1 MKQHTR
7 HIAMVRPMAFGY
19 NEQTAANN
27 YFQKKEST
35 VFNVH
40 ELALK
45 EFDTMVALLKSN
57 GIDVLVLQDSVSPPK
72 PDAIF
77 PNNWF
82 CCNNGLIQLFPM
94 YAPNR
99 RLEKHKQI
107 IEAIQSKTGVLILKD
122 WSAYEEKNMFLEG
135 TGSMVIDYVFN
146 IAYACI
152 SARTNKELFEQFCKE
167 NNYLPISFEAADAGG
182 NEIYHTNVMMALGE
196 KIAVVCL
203 AAVKNEIE
211 KTKLLHEL
219 QTTGHQIVDI
229 SFEQMNHFAGNML
242 ELINN
247 KNERLMVMSKQA
259 YSALTPQQ
267 IATIEQY
274 NRIITPDIGS
284 IENIGG
290 GSVRCMMA
298 ELFY

>member
-152 SARTNKELFEQFCKE
+152 SARTNIDLFELFCKE
-167 NNYLPISFEAADAGG
+167 NNYLPILFDASDACGK
-182 NEIYHTNVMMALGE
+182 EIYHTNVMMALGE
-196 KIAVVCL
+196 KNAVVCL
-203 AAVKNEIE
+203 AAIKNEIE

-219 QTTGHQIVDI
+219 QTTGRQIVDI
-229 SFEQMNHFAGNML
+229 SFEQMSHFAGNML

-247 KNERLMVMSKQA
+247 KNERLMVMSQRA
-259 YSALTPQQ
+259 YSALTPYQ
-267 IATIEQY
+267 IVTIEQY
-274 NRIITPDIGS
+274 NKIVTPDIGN